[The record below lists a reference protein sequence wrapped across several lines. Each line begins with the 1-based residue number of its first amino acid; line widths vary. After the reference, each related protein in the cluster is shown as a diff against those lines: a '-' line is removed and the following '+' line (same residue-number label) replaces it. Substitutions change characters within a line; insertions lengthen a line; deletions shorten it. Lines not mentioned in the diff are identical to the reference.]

1 MANNELE
8 IGRGSGSWEWENNF
22 DRLFIVRNAFS
33 SVCDYRYSCFFLFY
47 FLDES
52 ERNGKNPWV
61 QDCYSTPERKDSVP
75 SAVKTAGKY
84 ARVWSKAFKCSKK
97 VKKKTLSFLEENKI
111 KGKSANMIQFKS
123 RDKARIKHD
132 KARLRW
138 SHAPFV
144 RLDRPQRDRLRL
156 LAFFFW
162 QLHHGVRFWRRFHS
176 KRRLDLNLFVMD
188 ECLLKEWSLVIA
200 CGGRGYQRI
209 LVVSG

>member
-47 FLDES
+47 FLDKS

-156 LAFFFW
+156 SAFFFYSYTTEFDF
-162 QLHHGVRFWRRFHS
+162 GEGS
-176 KRRLDLNLFVMD
+176 T
-188 ECLLKEWSLVIA
+188 
-200 CGGRGYQRI
+200 QRDA
-209 LVVSG
+209 

>member
-1 MANNELE
+1 MKETE
-8 IGRGSGSWEWENNF
+8 KIHEF
-22 DRLFIVRNAFS
+22 
-33 SVCDYRYSCFFLFY
+33 
-47 FLDES
+47 
-52 ERNGKNPWV
+52 
-61 QDCYSTPERKDSVP
+61 
-75 SAVKTAGKY
+75 KTATRHLRERTRFPLLLKQPENMQGCGQ
-84 ARVWSKAFKCSKK
+84 RHLNVRKK
-97 VKKKTLSFLEENKI
+97 QKKKTLSFLEENKI

-156 LAFFFW
+156 LAFFW

-176 KRRLDLNLFVMD
+176 KRRLDLNLFIMD

-200 CGGRGYQRI
+200 SGGRGIRGF